1 MILADKI
8 IALRK
13 KAGMSQEQLAE
24 RLGVSRQSVS
34 KWEGSQSMP
43 DMDKAVKL
51 ADLFGVSLDSLIR
64 DDLDVEDGVEAP
76 SVSTDAATSDAD
88 DAPISVS
95 FDEANAFIDATAR
108 AASRVAFGVCL
119 CILAFVPMF
128 LLVGASTN
136 GSIALTEDQVSLQLL
151 WDCSSYRDM
160 R

>member
-8 IALRK
+8 IMLRK

-51 ADLFGVSLDSLIR
+51 ADLFGLSLDSLIR

-76 SVSTDAATSDAD
+76 QMPPPPMRTMRLFPFRSTRRMHLSTRRLVRHPAWPSASAC
-88 DAPISVS
+88 ASSPS
-95 FDEANAFIDATAR
+95 FPCSSLWAR
-108 AASRVAFGVCL
+108 A
-119 CILAFVPMF
+119 
-128 LLVGASTN
+128 
-136 GSIALTEDQVSLQLL
+136 
-151 WDCSSYRDM
+151 
-160 R
+160 

>member
-8 IALRK
+8 IMLRK

-51 ADLFGVSLDSLIR
+51 ADLFGLSLDSLIR

-95 FDEANAFIDATAR
+95 FDEAMHLSTRRLVRRLAWPSASACASSPSSPCFSLWAR
-108 AASRVAFGVCL
+108 ARTAAS
-119 CILAFVPMF
+119 P
-128 LLVGASTN
+128 
-136 GSIALTEDQVSLQLL
+136 
-151 WDCSSYRDM
+151 
-160 R
+160 